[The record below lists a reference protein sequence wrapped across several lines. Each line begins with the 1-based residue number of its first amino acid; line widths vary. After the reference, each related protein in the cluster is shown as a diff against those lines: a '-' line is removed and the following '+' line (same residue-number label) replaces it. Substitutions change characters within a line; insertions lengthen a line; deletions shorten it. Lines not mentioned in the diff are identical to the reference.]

1 MMKWQKKSQK
11 QKKSKNKYLFV
22 SDEETILGESQN
34 ICNTIR
40 NLWGYYKCDSRSV
53 YINLD
58 PKVKTHKITEKCLSL
73 EEHKGK
79 QTYKYH
85 NKVITSN
92 EFVLLLE
99 CDKQGESKN
108 NT

>member
-1 MMKWQKKSQK
+1 MLQKKLQR
-11 QKKSKNKYLFV
+11 QKKLRNKYLFL
-22 SDEETILGESQN
+22 SEEENILGESQD

-40 NLWGYYKCDSRSV
+40 NLWRFYKCDSRII

-58 PKVKTHKITEKCLSL
+58 PKVKTHKIKENCLSL
-73 EEHKGK
+73 EENKGT